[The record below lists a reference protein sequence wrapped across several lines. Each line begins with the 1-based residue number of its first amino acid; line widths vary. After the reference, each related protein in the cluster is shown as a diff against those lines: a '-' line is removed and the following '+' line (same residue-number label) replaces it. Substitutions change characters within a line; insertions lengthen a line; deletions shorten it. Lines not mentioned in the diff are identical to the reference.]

1 MITIILEG
9 DEPRIIAHLEG
20 HILAFFDDS
29 APIQEPAEYVRLILD
44 GHDHR
49 ILTDESIRIGSV
61 QKAGVLYRSGTYIT
75 AETPYNALWRA
86 LKELLPPRLYE
97 MLKTDFRLKN
107 AAYSKAKYDAAKDV
121 KQHRMEF

>member
-9 DEPRIIAHLEG
+9 DEPLLIAHLEG
-20 HILAFFDDS
+20 HVLAFFDEGVTVR
-29 APIQEPAEYVRLILD
+29 EPAEYVRLILD
-44 GHDHR
+44 GYDHKV
-49 ILTDESIRIGSV
+49 LTDESIRIGSV

-75 AETPYNALWRA
+75 AETPYNALWRS

-121 KQHRMEF
+121 KQHRMDL